1 MQFDNYPI
9 NMVLDTICQYRR
21 MTTWATCGDGRP
33 REAPLESSN
42 LASSNSDVS
51 VHNSS
56 ETHTIYEDTD
66 VPVESR
72 RERFANVSK
81 TESIGLDSFDR
92 AEVGWRV
99 KRIFNEGRVSHL
111 INHDERP
118 KSYLP
123 SLVD

>member
-1 MQFDNYPI
+1 
-9 NMVLDTICQYRR
+9 

-42 LASSNSDVS
+42 LASSSSDVS
-51 VHNSS
+51 VLKSNV
-56 ETHTIYEDTD
+56 THTIYEDTD
-66 VPVESR
+66 VSLEGRAGPS
-72 RERFANVSK
+72 ANVSK
-81 TESIGLDSFDR
+81 TERFGLDSSDR

-118 KSYLP
+118 
-123 SLVD
+123 SLGY

>member
-1 MQFDNYPI
+1 M
-9 NMVLDTICQYRR
+9 
-21 MTTWATCGDGRP
+21 
-33 REAPLESSN
+33 APLESSN

-56 ETHTIYEDTD
+56 VTHTIYEDTD
-66 VPVESR
+66 VSVEDR
-72 RERFANVSK
+72 RGRSANVSK

-118 KSYLP
+118 KSYLLSP
-123 SLVD
+123 SRFTWNSDKSHLTYYR

>member
-1 MQFDNYPI
+1 
-9 NMVLDTICQYRR
+9 
-21 MTTWATCGDGRP
+21 MTTWATCGNGRP
-33 REAPLESSN
+33 REAALESSN
-42 LASSNSDVS
+42 LASSNSDAS

-56 ETHTIYEDTD
+56 VTHTIYEDTD
-66 VPVESR
+66 VSVEGR

-111 INHDERP
+111 INHDQRP

-123 SLVD
+123 SLLD

>member
-1 MQFDNYPI
+1 M
-9 NMVLDTICQYRR
+9 
-21 MTTWATCGDGRP
+21 
-33 REAPLESSN
+33 APLESSN

-56 ETHTIYEDTD
+56 VTHTIYEDTD
-66 VPVESR
+66 VSVEGR
-72 RERFANVSK
+72 TGRFANVSK

-118 KSYLP
+118 KSYLL
-123 SLVD
+123 SLVDSHGILIKVILPIIGEVREGRVGTEKRKAR

>member
-1 MQFDNYPI
+1 M
-9 NMVLDTICQYRR
+9 
-21 MTTWATCGDGRP
+21 
-33 REAPLESSN
+33 ESSN
-42 LASSNSDVS
+42 LASSISDVS
-51 VHNSS
+51 FHNSS

-72 RERFANVSK
+72 RERLANVSK